1 MLGSPPRD
9 PESTV
14 VTMLQLVVLALIQ
27 GVTEFLPISSSGHLA
42 LVAPLTGWQDQGIL
56 IDVAVHGGTL
66 AAVIVYFW
74 RDLMKILTGLGERG
88 SQSTRPLLGMLI
100 LATLPAGAAGYAL
113 HAIDPELFRDPA
125 IIAWTTIGFGILLW
139 AADRFGMTVRR
150 IEHMTWGSAL
160 IIGLAQVLALVP
172 GTSRS
177 GITMTAAR
185 VLGFEREA
193 AARFSLLLSIPLIG
207 AAALL
212 AVLDLREAGDA
223 VLSQEAAIAAVLSF
237 LAALVS
243 IWAMLA
249 WLRRASFTPFAIY
262 RVILG
267 LALLYWIY
275 A

>member
-1 MLGSPPRD
+1 
-9 PESTV
+9 
-14 VTMLQLVVLALIQ
+14 MLQLVVLALIQ
-27 GVTEFLPISSSGHLA
+27 GITEFLPVSSSGHLA
-42 LVAPLTGWQDQGIL
+42 LVSPVMGWQDQGIL

-74 RDLMKILTGLGERG
+74 RDLIKILVGLGESG
-88 SQSTRPLLGMLI
+88 SRSTRPLFGMLV
-100 LATLPAGAAGYAL
+100 LATIPAGAAGYAL
-113 HAIDPELFRDPA
+113 HAYDPELFRNPA

-139 AADRFGMTVRR
+139 GADRFGMTVRR

-185 VLGFEREA
+185 IMGFEREA

-212 AVLDLREAGDA
+212 AVLDLREAGDP
-223 VLSQEAAIAAVLSF
+223 VLSQEAGIAALLSF

-243 IWAMLA
+243 IWAMMA

-262 RVILG
+262 RIILG
-267 LALLYWIY
+267 AALLYWIY

>member
-1 MLGSPPRD
+1 
-9 PESTV
+9 
-14 VTMLQLVVLALIQ
+14 MLQLVVLALIQ
-27 GVTEFLPISSSGHLA
+27 GITEFLPVSSSGHLA
-42 LVAPLTGWQDQGIL
+42 LVSPVMGWQDQGIL

-74 RDLMKILTGLGERG
+74 RDLVKILIGLGESG
-88 SQSTRPLLGMLI
+88 SRSTRPLFGMLV
-100 LATLPAGAAGYAL
+100 LATIPAGAAGYAL
-113 HAIDPELFRDPA
+113 HAYDPELFRNPA

-139 AADRFGMTVRR
+139 GADRFGMTVRR

-185 VLGFEREA
+185 IMGFEREA

-212 AVLDLREAGDA
+212 AVLDLREAGDP
-223 VLSQEAAIAAVLSF
+223 VLSQEAGIAAALSF

-243 IWAMLA
+243 IWAMMA

-262 RVILG
+262 RIILG
-267 LALLYWIY
+267 AALLYWIY